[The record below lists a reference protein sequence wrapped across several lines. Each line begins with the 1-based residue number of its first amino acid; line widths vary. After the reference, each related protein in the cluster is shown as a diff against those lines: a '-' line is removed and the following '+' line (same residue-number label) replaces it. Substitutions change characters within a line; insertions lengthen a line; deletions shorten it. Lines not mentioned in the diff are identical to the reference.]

1 MIHVIAV
8 ITTQPG
14 QRATLLAH
22 FQANRAAVL
31 AEDGCIA
38 YETAIDAAGF
48 PTSPGTY
55 GPDTLV
61 VVEQWASLAA
71 LKAHSMAP
79 HMVAFGAA
87 TQALRQ
93 NVVLH
98 VLEPTGASA

>member
-14 QRATLLAH
+14 QRGKMLEF

-31 AEDGCIA
+31 AEDGCMA
-38 YETAIDAAGF
+38 YEATIDAAGF

-55 GPDTLV
+55 GNDTFV
-61 VVEQWASLAA
+61 VVEQWTSLAA
-71 LKAHSMAP
+71 LKAHSVAP
-79 HMVAFGAA
+79 HMVAFGTA

-98 VLEPTGASA
+98 VLEPVTV